1 MDVLIKLFEENN
13 EIETEKMAVIK
24 KFFEM
29 KLFKIDY

>member
-1 MDVLIKLFEENN
+1 MDVFIKLFEVNN
-13 EIETEKMAVIK
+13 EIETEKMAGIK